1 LLVLRCSLT
10 LVVGEP
16 LEPDMINRRTLMAGV
31 ASVAAASQSGR
42 ARAQAYP
49 SRSITLLMPF
59 AAAGGTDIAARRL
72 GESLSQTL
80 GQTIVIENRPGAN
93 GIVAGQALLKTD
105 PDGYTLLVATA
116 AQLRGRARA
125 GREAAL

>member
-1 LLVLRCSLT
+1 
-10 LVVGEP
+10 
-16 LEPDMINRRTLMAGV
+16 MINRRTLLAGL

-49 SRSITLLMPF
+49 SRSITLLVPF

-80 GQTIVIENRPGAN
+80 GQTIVIKNRPGAN
-93 GIVAGQALLKTD
+93 GIVAGQALPKAD
-105 PDGYTLLVATA
+105 PDGYTLLWR
-116 AQLRGRARA
+116 LRPASRQRPRWARSCAMTSGRILRLSACSGCFRWC
-125 GREAAL
+125 